1 MTAQRDID
9 RVQTRASVAA
19 EPQLDFARWAAAT
32 TVATPYVAVHQQL
45 LIDNLGRAAAIARA
59 HGLALRPHVKTHKCI
74 EIARLQLAMGAC
86 GITASKPQEALVFIL
101 AGMPSVTVAYPVVV
115 PLSARLLLDAAGS
128 AQCDLRFVVDSLAG
142 VQTLIAALAPGQMAG
157 VYLEI
162 DVGLG
167 RCGVKPGSAEIA
179 RIAAA
184 IVRTGSLRFHG
195 LLSHAGHAYAA
206 QGTNA
211 IAAIADDER
220 FQMKKVAMQ
229 LAEQG
234 IFADEISVGS
244 TPTVLA
250 ATSFDGVTEIRPGNY
265 VFLDLTACRLGVAQ
279 LGQVAL
285 AVVTTVVSV
294 NDRYCIIDA
303 GSKVLSSDTGPHGTG
318 GGAFGQCFP
327 LDAGMPGVGTPG
339 VGTLGVG
346 TQAWPGGRP
355 VARLSEEHGF
365 VEHGAK
371 PLPIGT
377 RALVFPNHSCPVAN
391 LAERLVVLPQE
402 GEPIFWPVAARGKS
416 T

>member
-1 MTAQRDID
+1 
-9 RVQTRASVAA
+9 
-19 EPQLDFARWAAAT
+19 
-32 TVATPYVAVHQQL
+32 
-45 LIDNLGRAAAIARA
+45 
-59 HGLALRPHVKTHKCI
+59 
-74 EIARLQLAMGAC
+74 MGAC

-167 RCGVKPGSAEIA
+167 RCGVKPGSANIA
-179 RIAAA
+179 RIAEA

-279 LGQVAL
+279 LSQVAL
-285 AVVTTVVSV
+285 AVVTTIVSV

-327 LDAGMPGVGTPG
+327 LDAGTPG
-339 VGTLGVG
+339 VATLGVG

-391 LAERLVVLPQE
+391 LAERLVVLPQV